1 MAPEQEPKRE
11 SWERRLSKGYETFLR
26 LAVQTTAAGLGL
38 YIMWSAISASDD
50 RPWLYFAA
58 MAMMGLP
65 AARGFGKV
73 VEFMADLLD
82 AFKEA
87 KWREKHPDHREDD
100 R

>member
-1 MAPEQEPKRE
+1 MPENHDSSSQETRK
-11 SWERRLSKGYETFLR
+11 WTRRYETFLR
-26 LAVQTTAAGLGL
+26 LAVQTAASILGL
-38 YIMWSAISASDD
+38 YIMFEALKSPQD

-87 KWREKHPDHREDD
+87 KWREKHPDHRED